1 VCSNPNRNSCWV
13 LEAPQD
19 TIDTV
24 FIHMWEFTYSV
35 RTFFNLIEV
44 AYTVIEERAIYLR
57 LKREGLL
64 DNW

>member
-1 VCSNPNRNSCWV
+1 VCSNPNRDPCWV
-13 LEAPQD
+13 LEAHQD

-35 RTFFNLIEV
+35 RTFFNLIED